1 MKPPDRKRLPHD
13 VPLWADPGKACYF
26 ITICCGR
33 RGINQLAY
41 DQIASDLI
49 ETIKYRNAKRIWYV
63 RLAMLMP
70 DHVPVAENDPNGLQ
84 SFAFCYGYIRGLI
97 QSLG

>member
-1 MKPPDRKRLPHD
+1 MKHPDRKRLPHD

-49 ETIKYRNAKRIWYV
+49 RDDQIPKREENLVRSACYV
-63 RLAMLMP
+63 DARFL
-70 DHVPVAENDPNGLQ
+70 
-84 SFAFCYGYIRGLI
+84 
-97 QSLG
+97 